1 MWFSR
6 GSMLERQKKFD
17 EAEKE
22 FRRVLERNPNN
33 AAALN
38 YLGYMFA
45 DRNVKLA
52 EAEKMIRK
60 ALEQEPG
67 NGAYLDSLGWA
78 QYRLG
83 KYAEAEGSLKQAV
96 EKVPRDSTIQDHLG
110 DVYLKMGRLK
120 DAITAWEKS
129 MQAWQNA
136 SAAEREGLDM
146 AKVQKKLEGAKTRLS
161 KEGGAGRDK
170 QP

>member
-1 MWFSR
+1 
-6 GSMLERQKKFD
+6 
-17 EAEKE
+17 
-22 FRRVLERNPNN
+22 VLEKSPDN

-60 ALEQEPG
+60 ALEQDPG
-67 NGAYLDSLGWA
+67 NGAYLDSLGWV
-78 QYRLG
+78 QFRLG
-83 KYAEAEGSLKQAV
+83 QYAEAEASLKTAS
-96 EKVPRDSTIQDHLG
+96 EKVPKDSTIQDHLG

-129 MQAWQNA
+129 VQAWNNS
-136 SAAEREGLDM
+136 SAAEREGLDIG
-146 AKVQKKLEGAKTRLS
+146 KVQKKLEGARTRLA
-161 KEGGAGRDK
+161 KETR
-170 QP
+170 